1 MNLEEAIST
10 AIEYEA
16 RVHKTYRD
24 ALDTAETD
32 LAKRVFNTLCNEEQE
47 HVKYLRDRL
56 REWRETGEI
65 NLDEINSV
73 LVPKALIEEGVE
85 KLKDSLSEVGTR
97 GHDSELASL
106 RKALD
111 VERET
116 STFYREMVATLDAD
130 GKRLFERFVEI
141 EEGHLA
147 LVQAE
152 IDCVTGSGFWF
163 DTAEFSLEM
172 S

>member
-1 MNLEEAIST
+1 MNLEEAITT

-16 RVHKTYRD
+16 RVHKTYNE
-24 ALDTAETD
+24 ALESAESD
-32 LAKRVFNTLCNEEQE
+32 IAKKVFSTLCNEELE
-47 HVKYLRDRL
+47 HVKYLRARL
-56 REWRETGEI
+56 DEWRDEGAI
-65 NLDEINSV
+65 KVKEINSV
-73 LVPKALIEEGVE
+73 LVPKDFIEDGVQKLQGSLE
-85 KLKDSLSEVGTR
+85 KVGSR
-97 GHDSELASL
+97 GHDSELESL
-106 RKALD
+106 RKALE

-116 STFYREMVATLDAD
+116 STFYKEMVATLDDD

-163 DTAEFSLEM
+163 DTAEFSMEL
-172 S
+172 

>member
-1 MNLEEAIST
+1 MNLEEAITT

-16 RVHKTYRD
+16 RVHKAYRD
-24 ALDTAETD
+24 ALESAETD
-32 LAKRVFNTLCNEEQE
+32 LATRVFKTLCDEEQE

-56 REWRETGEI
+56 REWRDTGKI
-65 NLDEINSV
+65 TLAEINSM
-73 LVPKALIEEGVE
+73 LVPKEVISEGVARLKANLE
-85 KLKDSLSEVGTR
+85 KQGRR
-97 GHDSELASL
+97 GHDSELVSL
-106 RKALD
+106 RKALE

-130 GKRLFERFVEI
+130 GKKLFERFVEI

-152 IDCVTGSGFWF
+152 IDCVSGSGFWF
-163 DTAEFSLEM
+163 DTAEFSMEM
-172 S
+172 G

>member
-16 RVHKTYRD
+16 RVHKTYRE
-24 ALDTAETD
+24 ALKSAETD
-32 LAKRVFNTLCNEEQE
+32 LAKRVFTTLSNEEQE

-56 REWRETGEI
+56 REWRKTGEI
-65 NLDEINSV
+65 NLAEINSV
-73 LVPKALIEEGVE
+73 LVPKELIEEGVE
-85 KLKDSLSEVGTR
+85 RLKTSLEKDGRR
-97 GHDSELASL
+97 GHDGELVSL
-106 RKALD
+106 RKALE

-116 STFYREMVATLDAD
+116 SNFYREMVATLDAD

-152 IDCVTGSGFWF
+152 IDCVTGSGYWF
-163 DTAEFSLEM
+163 DTAEFSMEM
-172 S
+172 A